1 MNISKLDKAG
11 LLGDKEDVF
20 FEKKKVPLYGFE
32 VGFDARVAVPTGQ
45 HDMYLAQPKASDP
58 PAYLWKL
65 PEPMIFLFARARK
78 TPDTTSK
85 VGSS

>member
-32 VGFDARVAVPTGQ
+32 VGFDARVAVPTG
-45 HDMYLAQPKASDP
+45 
-58 PAYLWKL
+58 
-65 PEPMIFLFARARK
+65 
-78 TPDTTSK
+78 
-85 VGSS
+85 